1 MIWTFA
7 GHLIVYMVGFVAG
20 YAVATFAFISRMC
33 DAETERDARPREV
46 QEIQRNQTVGVRPEG
61 DLRVVHR

>member
-20 YAVATFAFISRMC
+20 YAVATFAFISRIC
-33 DAETERDARPREV
+33 DAEDERDAGPREV
-46 QEIQRNQTVGVRPEG
+46 QEIQHNKTVGGRTEG
-61 DLRVVHR
+61 NLRVVHR